1 MALCF
6 QERGFAPQNNYG
18 TGTEKFNYL
27 IKRIKLL
34 IKKAELSKE
43 LKTKSNNKN

>member
-34 IKKAELSKE
+34 IKKSRTKQRIKNKE
-43 LKTKSNNKN
+43 QQ